1 MLRGTILLLMI
12 VLLPQSA
19 QIDIKDAQICSI
31 SAWDVFNCPFLCLV
45 SPCYYRTLLETATG
59 KHAQDMGIRPHS
71 WIAFSCYDPRT
82 SSTLPRLTS
91 PTWNCSFTFTKIP
104 TGHPC
109 GNGGN
114 TFHHPFEEKKMSV
127 TKLTSIP

>member
-12 VLLPQSA
+12 VLLLQSDH
-19 QIDIKDAQICSI
+19 IDIKDAHFYSI
-31 SAWDVFNCPFLCLV
+31 SSWDVVNSPFLCLV

-82 SSTLPRLTS
+82 SSTLHRLKI
-91 PTWNCSFTFTKIP
+91 PAWNCSFTFTNIP

-114 TFHHPFEEKKMSV
+114 TFHHPFKEKIMSV